1 MRRASDR
8 GSATIWV
15 IAFATLIMATAFVGI
30 ARTSAVLARHQLER
44 AADLSALAAAEQ
56 IGRGADPCAAARRI
70 SIANHARLQRCDT
83 RVDASGRSG
92 TVTVVL
98 TRSVVLSAAGQRVVT
113 AHARAGRL
121 AATATA
127 SPTGEELRFEGDD
140 FSHTDLTP
148 AYRPKS

>member
-98 TRSVVLSAAGQRVVT
+98 TRSVVLSAAGQCVV
-113 AHARAGRL
+113 RAGRL

-148 AYRPKS
+148 ACRPKS